1 MIPRSPEQMP
11 LWDEFGQQP
20 LFAQSPLLLG
30 ERAAPWWV
38 ILYRTGQ
45 TLAPQPSRGELHEF
59 KVVPVAR
66 SNLIERQASCW
77 GYVYSSAGWEP
88 PNRGVV
94 DVAGFAV
101 LDFETTGFAAEYDR
115 VVEVGLVLLSAEGDI

>member
-30 ERAAPWWV
+30 ERAAPCWV

-45 TLAPQPSRGELHEF
+45 TLAPQPSRGELHDF

-77 GYVYSSAGWEP
+77 GSVYSSAGWEP

-115 VVEVGLVLLSAEGDI
+115 AV